1 MPSRFVPLRRA
12 HPGCRGVLERLL
24 KNGAWGTVG
33 TGAGRVLNLLAM
45 ILLAR
50 SLSLKDFGY
59 FALIQSTLGVFAVFA
74 GAGLGITATRYLA
87 EHRRDDLLRAGRIVG
102 MVWGSTFI
110 TVGIVLVIVL
120 AQARW
125 IGAEVAQAGDAN
137 RFAVAFALGGV
148 FLALQTFRG
157 IQEGVLFGLERFR
170 NCAGLRLAE
179 GLAVLAVMPALAH
192 FYGLT
197 GAVVGQ
203 CMALALALLA
213 GHFVVR
219 RATSQ
224 AGIATDWSGLRREWP
239 VLRSFTLPSL
249 LSNTVGTPVLWFGI
263 WMLSRQ
269 PEGITQ
275 IALYNAAYQWHGPLI
290 FIPMTLCAAGL
301 PIMVQTWAAGDTRQ
315 FRRMFLILSAVA
327 FAAGLL
333 PALVM
338 IGLRQPIMASYGPE
352 YLAGQGALML
362 LLLAAPLHA
371 MAKIGTVALQ
381 GMERAW
387 VEMGSNV
394 LWALLFLAA
403 VYAVVPKWGAVGLAG
418 ALAVAYAVLV
428 LFRLLYTLLLVK
440 KAGMR

>member
-120 AQARW
+120 ARARW

-170 NCAGLRLAE
+170 DCAGLRLAE

-203 CMALALALLA
+203 CVAFALVLFA
-213 GHFVVR
+213 GHLVVH
-219 RATSQ
+219 RAKSQ
-224 AGIATDWSGLRREWP
+224 AGIGTDWSGLRREWP
-239 VLRSFTLPSL
+239 VLRSFALPSL
-249 LSNTVGTPVLWFGI
+249 LANTIGTPVLWLGV
-263 WMLSRQ
+263 WLLSRQ
-269 PEGITQ
+269 PDGIAQ

-290 FIPMTLCAAGL
+290 FIPMVLCAAGL
-301 PIMVQTWAAGDTRQ
+301 PMMVQAWAAGDTRQ
-315 FRRMFLILSAVA
+315 FRRMFFILSGIALG
-327 FAAGLL
+327 AGLL

-352 YLAGQGALML
+352 YLAGQGVLLL

-371 MAKIGTVALQ
+371 MANIGATALQ
-381 GMERAW
+381 SMERAW
-387 VEMGSNV
+387 VAMGSN
-394 LWALLFLAA
+394 LFWAVAFLVTVYGVVPRWGAAGLAA
-403 VYAVVPKWGAVGLAG
+403 AFAA
-418 ALAVAYAVLV
+418 AYAVLV
-428 LFRLLYTLLLVK
+428 VVRFAYVALVVK
-440 KAGMR
+440 S

>member
-1 MPSRFVPLRRA
+1 M
-12 HPGCRGVLERLL
+12 LERLL

-120 AQARW
+120 ARARW

-170 NCAGLRLAE
+170 DCAGLRLAE
-179 GLAVLAVMPALAH
+179 GLAVLAIMPMLAH
-192 FYGLT
+192 RYGLT

-203 CMALALALLA
+203 CVAFAVVLFA
-213 GHFVVR
+213 GHVVVH
-219 RATSQ
+219 RAKSQ
-224 AGIATDWSGLRREWP
+224 AGIGTDWSGLRREWP
-239 VLRSFTLPSL
+239 VLRSFALPSL
-249 LSNTVGTPVLWFGI
+249 LASTIGTPVLWFGI
-263 WMLSRQ
+263 WLLSRQ
-269 PEGITQ
+269 PDGIAQ

-290 FIPMTLCAAGL
+290 FIPMALCAAGL

-315 FRRMFLILSAVA
+315 FRRMFFILSGIALG
-327 FAAGLL
+327 AGLL

-338 IGLRQPIMASYGPE
+338 IGLRQPIMGSYGPE
-352 YLAGQGALML
+352 YLAGQGALVF

-371 MAKIGTVALQ
+371 MANIGATALQ
-381 GMERAW
+381 SMERAW
-387 VEMGSNV
+387 VAMGTTF
-394 LWALLFLAA
+394 LWAIAFLVATYFLAFRLGA
-403 VYAVVPKWGAVGLAG
+403 IGVAAALAISYAVM
-418 ALAVAYAVLV
+418 ALCRMACVVFELRV
-428 LFRLLYTLLLVK
+428 SR
-440 KAGMR
+440 G